1 MNLFKKT
8 MQFFQEVKQELHK
21 VSWPSRQELIGSTY
35 VVIVITG
42 IMALYIGIIDIFLS
56 KFLSV
61 VFR

>member
-8 MQFFQEVKQELHK
+8 TQFFQEVRQELHK
-21 VSWPSRQELIGSTY
+21 VSWPSRSELIGSTY

-42 IMALYIGIIDIFLS
+42 IMALYIGVIDIFLS
-56 KFLSV
+56 KLLSV

>member
-1 MNLFKKT
+1 